1 MAGNDHGVLCGDAAC
16 GIGRGNLAHGHTHH
30 AGRAHAKGSEQVRQC
45 NLNGGNGHLGGLGV
59 IGLGIVVDDIQDG
72 PAGLKVHDGIQLFQ
86 ASLELRRERNHV
98 LRHLAVLGS
107 KTGVN
112 KYWPRNVRGIRSGN
126 ADGDLAFSY
135 LAQALDRFLGGAS
148 RHDGAGAGVVA
159 AGDSSGDVDKR
170 GLFRLNEVCQQGRS
184 ACPAR
189 RQKARDRQR
198 DRFGGKLRRAF
209 GRGTAVIGEYDVR
222 IGAAETK
229 ARHTRNLAPRVL
241 GPLARILDYLEVLG
255 LEIDI
260 TIRRRVI
267 DIGRNYVIAHG
278 LDDLDK
284 ADHSRGGFRVADIGL
299 GRAEQNRSFDP
310 AARTEYAAQGGGLD
324 RIAQNGAGAVGLNI
338 VHVLRIYARISI
350 GAAQHVLLCLRVRG
364 GQAIGVA
371 IGVDGRALEDG
382 QDIVAI
388 GFRVLQA
395 LEHEDA
401 GGVGTHDAIGVVGK
415 SVNGTRWRGNSQLR
429 EGRGRMRG
437 GQDIHATGQR
447 HVRTTRAQIL
457 HRQVHRYEGGRAGRI
472 HVDGGAAEIQGI
484 RNAVSNHSR
493 GNSGQR
499 IRVHLGGISA
509 DEHAVVII
517 GRSHVHA
524 GLRSPQLIGGN
535 TSVF

>member
-1 MAGNDHGVLCGDAAC
+1 M
-16 GIGRGNLAHGHTHH
+16 
-30 AGRAHAKGSEQVRQC
+30 
-45 NLNGGNGHLGGLGV
+45 
-59 IGLGIVVDDIQDG
+59 
-72 PAGLKVHDGIQLFQ
+72 
-86 ASLELRRERNHV
+86 
-98 LRHLAVLGS
+98 
-107 KTGVN
+107 
-112 KYWPRNVRGIRSGN
+112 
-126 ADGDLAFSY
+126 
-135 LAQALDRFLGGAS
+135 
-148 RHDGAGAGVVA
+148 
-159 AGDSSGDVDKR
+159 
-170 GLFRLNEVCQQGRS
+170 
-184 ACPAR
+184 
-189 RQKARDRQR
+189 
-198 DRFGGKLRRAF
+198 
-209 GRGTAVIGEYDVR
+209 
-222 IGAAETK
+222 
-229 ARHTRNLAPRVL
+229 
-241 GPLARILDYLEVLG
+241 
-255 LEIDI
+255 
-260 TIRRRVI
+260 
-267 DIGRNYVIAHG
+267 
-278 LDDLDK
+278 
-284 ADHSRGGFRVADIGL
+284 
-299 GRAEQNRSFDP
+299 
-310 AARTEYAAQGGGLD
+310 
-324 RIAQNGAGAVGLNI
+324 GLNI

-457 HRQVHRYEGGRAGRI
+457 HRLVHRYEGGRAGRI

-484 RNAVSNHSR
+484 RNAVGNHSR

-499 IRVHLGGISA
+499 IRVHLGGIGA

-517 GRSHVHA
+517 GRAHVHT

>member
-1 MAGNDHGVLCGDAAC
+1 MAGNNHGVLCGDAAC
-16 GIGRGNLAHGHTHH
+16 GIGRGNLAHGHAHH
-30 AGRAHAKGSEQVRQC
+30 AGRTHAKGSKQVRQC

-86 ASLELRRERNHV
+86 AGLELRRDRNHV

-148 RHDGAGAGVVA
+148 RHDGARTGVVA
-159 AGDSSGDVDKR
+159 AGDGSGDVDKR

-189 RQKARDRQR
+189 RQEARDRQR
-198 DRFGGKLRRAF
+198 HRIGGKLRLAL
-209 GRGTAVIGEYDVR
+209 GRGAAVIGEHDVR

-229 ARHTRNLAPRVL
+229 AGYASDLVAGVL

-260 TIRRRVI
+260 AIRRRVI
-267 DIGRNYVIAHG
+267 DIGRNHVIAHG
-278 LDDLDK
+278 LDDLDE
-284 ADHSRGGFRVADIGL
+284 ADHARGGFRVADIGL

-310 AARTEYAAQGGGLD
+310 AARTEHAAQGRGLD
-324 RIAQNGAGAVGLNI
+324 RIAQNGAGAVGFDI
-338 VHVLRIYARISI
+338 VHVLRIHARISI
-350 GAAQHVLLCLRVRG
+350 GAAQHILLRLRVRG

-371 IGVDGRALEDG
+371 IGVNGRALDDG
-382 QDIVAI
+382 QDIVAV

-401 GGVGTHDAIGVVGK
+401 GGVGTHDAIGVVRKG
-415 SVNGTRWRGNSQLR
+415 VNGARWRGHAQLR
-429 EGRGRMRG
+429 ERRGRMRG
-437 GQDIHATGQR
+437 GQNIHAACQR
-447 HVRTTRAQIL
+447 HVRATRAQIL
-457 HRQVHRYEGGRAGRI
+457 HRLVHRHEGGGASRI
-472 HVDGGAAEIQGI
+472 HVDGRAAEIQGVGNAVGHHGG
-484 RNAVSNHSR
+484 RNAS
-493 GNSGQR
+493 QR
-499 IRVHLGGISA
+499 IRVHLGGIGA